1 MLLTLLL
8 SISLLLSHRATAFT
22 SVNHT
27 VIQNLLINEANRQG
41 IDPALALAMA
51 EVESNFNAKALSK
64 AGAKGVMQIMPET
77 AKTVFGVS
85 SSQLYDAKINISLGI
100 SFIKQLL
107 ARYNQRLDIALSHYN
122 GGSAVQNKSG
132 RLSVIPATANYVN
145 KVLLAKDKFTHGNL
159 PLLGDSDS
167 LSYSEPLNDNYSL
180 GDNYFKTASK
190 AKTVMKPKK
199 YYINTSFENSLYQ
212 KVEQLRNLR
221 LHNIM
226 RNTKSKT
233 PLANKMTYTHP
244 RLPKFNKQYTANK
257 QYSANKV
264 AITPSEKRN
273 KVLAW
278 EEIFN

>member
-8 SISLLLSHRATAFT
+8 SISLLLSHQATAFT

-41 IDPALALAMA
+41 VDPALALAMA

-122 GGSAVQNKSG
+122 GGSAVQSKSG

-145 KVLLAKDKFTHGNL
+145 KVLLAKDKFAHGNL
-159 PLLGDSDS
+159 PLLGDSYS
-167 LSYSEPLNDNYSL
+167 LSDSEPLNDNYSLDDNYSL

-257 QYSANKV
+257 V
-264 AITPSEKRN
+264 AIAPSEKRN